1 MDPSLAE
8 PAGPP
13 FPEGR
18 ETLEP
23 IWVWRWVEPAP
34 APLPL
39 PDRAAVLRSL
49 WFFLLTSLSVYV
61 TGGVLLAVGLL
72 SILLAHEMG
81 HYLVAR
87 YYRVDASLPY
97 FIPLPLV
104 SFVGTLGAFIRLRS
118 RIPNRRALF
127 DIGVAGPLAGFV
139 VCLPVL
145 WLGVLEGQ
153 WVPLRGTGEGPEYF
167 GEPLFF
173 QWAVSWLKGPTP
185 EGTMLG
191 IGPLGLA
198 AWFGLFVTALNLI
211 PVGQLDGGHAVYA
224 LAPRWARRV
233 SRVGLVVCLL
243 LLYHRPTWL
252 AWTVLLL
259 LLGRRPHPPTG
270 NDGAPLGWPRAIVGL
285 LAFAIFAGCFT
296 PDPILLSWSDFAEAL
311 RELGR
316 YLVQLLPW

>member
-1 MDPSLAE
+1 MDASLPE
-8 PAGPP
+8 PADPRI
-13 FPEGR
+13 PEGR

-23 IWVWRWVEPAP
+23 VWVWRVEQGKPP
-34 APLPL
+34 RLPL
-39 PDRAAVLRSL
+39 PTSQDLLRCL
-49 WFFLLTSLSVYV
+49 GFFLLTCLSIYM
-61 TGGVLLAVGLL
+61 TGGPLLALALL

-81 HYLVAR
+81 HYLAAR
-87 YYRVDASLPY
+87 YYGVDASLPY
-97 FIPLPLV
+97 FIPLPFL

-127 DIGVAGPLAGFV
+127 DIGVAGPLAGFLT
-139 VCLPVL
+139 CLPVL

-173 QWAVSWLKGPTP
+173 QWAVSWLKGPAPDGAT
-185 EGTMLG
+185 LL

-224 LAPRWARRV
+224 MAPRWARRV
-233 SRVGLVVCLL
+233 SRVGLGVCLV

-259 LLGRRPHPPTG
+259 LLGRHPHPPTG
-270 NDGAPLGWPRAIVGL
+270 NDGAALGWPRVIVGV

-296 PDPILLSWSDFAEAL
+296 PDPILMSWGDFAGAL
-311 RELGR
+311 RELAR
-316 YLVQLLPW
+316 LLVSFLHL